1 MKDKF
6 LELWQSSAI
15 IQGSLALMM
24 GATICYLSIAQIDCP
39 DVLIGML
46 GTIIGFYFG
55 TKRTLA
61 NP

>member
-1 MKDKF
+1 MKTKF

-24 GATICYLSIAQIDCP
+24 GATICYLAIAQVPIP
-39 DVLIGML
+39 DVLIGIL

-55 TKRTLA
+55 IKRALT
-61 NP
+61 PS